1 MTPPVKLSRRAFLAG
16 LGAGLA
22 VGVMPRAGRADEPSG
37 RAGAVPPPQKLAA
50 VGLAPH
56 VLIHIA
62 LDGTTTILCHRSE
75 MGQGIR
81 STLPILIG
89 DEIGVDPKRVIVK
102 QAEGDK
108 KYGDQN
114 TDGSSSIRKQ
124 YDSYR
129 RAGAAARMMLVAAA
143 AKRWKVKPE
152 SCTTENHF
160 VIHVPTKKKLGF
172 ADVVEAASKLPVPK
186 KDIVLRPI
194 AELKG
199 IADPNLPLLDGM
211 AYVTGAAQFGADVRF
226 PDMLTAVIAR
236 PPVVG
241 GKVARY
247 DAKRALA
254 VPGVRK
260 VIEMPTPRPPWLFQ
274 PWGGI
279 AVVADT
285 TWAAIKGR
293 AALDITW
300 DHGPNASYNSDAYR
314 NELLASVRA
323 PGTTHRE
330 LGDID
335 AAFAKAAKTVEAE
348 YVVPHLSQMPMEP
361 LVAVARVAK
370 GQAEVWAPTQNPQDN
385 RTDVAALLGLPEDK
399 VTINVTM
406 LGGGFGRKSK
416 SDFVVEAAFVAKEL
430 GDGRAVRVQWTRE
443 DDVKHG
449 YYNAVNAQRLRAA
462 LDDKGIV
469 TAWHHKTAFTPIG
482 GTFNVKIDTPAADD
496 LMQGVTDLALAVP
509 NVRAEACKA
518 PLHTRV
524 GWYRSVYNIF
534 HAFAVGS
541 FIDEIAHAR
550 GADPRDVWLEMI
562 GPARTV
568 SLAELGIPKLSN
580 YDETLDK
587 HPVDAGRL
595 RNVIERVTQMAG
607 WSSRKGRA
615 LGLAAHR
622 SFVAYSAVVV
632 SVVPDPA
639 RVFRIDD
646 AWIAMDSGL
655 VVNQDRV
662 HSQLEGGLIM
672 GISNA
677 LYGGAT
683 MTNGVTDQT
692 NFRDAR
698 VARMRDVPRR
708 IHTEIVAS
716 TAPPSG
722 VGEPPVPPVGAAL
735 GNAIFALTGN
745 RLREMPFAKALKI

>member
-22 VGVMPRAGRADEPSG
+22 VGVMPRVAAADEPSG
-37 RAGAVPPPQKLAA
+37 RVGNVPPPENKAA
-50 VGLAPH
+50 SGLAPH
-56 VLIHIA
+56 VLIHIG

-81 STLPILIG
+81 SSLPVLIG
-89 DEIGVDPKRVIVK
+89 DEIGVDPTRVVLK

-114 TDGSSSIRKQ
+114 TDGSSSIREQ
-124 YDSYR
+124 YDGYR
-129 RAGAAARMMLVAAA
+129 RAGAAARMMLIAAA
-143 AKRWKVKPE
+143 AKRWKVKPD

-160 VIHVPTKKKLGF
+160 VLHKPTKRSVAF
-172 ADVVEAASKLPVPK
+172 AEVVEAASKLPVPK
-186 KDIVLRPI
+186 KDIVLRPL

-199 IADPNLPLLDGM
+199 LADRNLPLLDGV
-211 AYVTGAAQFGADVRF
+211 AYVTGTAQFGADVVF
-226 PDMLTAVIAR
+226 PGMLTAVIAR

-241 GKVARY
+241 GKVATH

-260 VIEMPTPRPPWLFQ
+260 VFEMPVPKLPWLFQ

-279 AVVADT
+279 AVVADN

-300 DHGPNASYNSDAYR
+300 DHGPNASHSSPAYR
-314 NELLASVRA
+314 EQLLESVRGA
-323 PGTTHRE
+323 GTKHRD

-335 AAFAKAAKTVEAE
+335 AAFAKATKTVEAE
-348 YVVPHLSQMPMEP
+348 YVVPHLSQLPMEP

-370 GQAEVWAPTQNPQDN
+370 GRAEVWAPTQNPQQN
-385 RTDVAALLGLPEDK
+385 RTDVAALLGISEDK

-416 SDFVVEAAFVAKEL
+416 SDFVVEAAFVAKQL

-462 LDDKGIV
+462 LDDKGQV

-482 GTFNVKIDTPAADD
+482 GTFNDKVDTPSAGD
-496 LMQGVTDLALAVP
+496 LMQGVTDLALAAP

-541 FIDEIAHAR
+541 FIDEIAQAR
-550 GADPRDVWLEMI
+550 GADPREVWLDVI
-562 GPARTV
+562 GPARKL
-568 SLAELGIPKLSN
+568 SLAELGIPKLPN
-580 YDETLDK
+580 YGETLDK

-607 WSSRKGRA
+607 WANRRGRF

-622 SFVAYSAVVV
+622 SFVAYTGVVI
-632 SVVPDPA
+632 SVVPDPV

-646 AWIAMDSGL
+646 AWIAMDAGL
-655 VVNQDRV
+655 VINQERV

-683 MTNGVTDQT
+683 MTNGVTDQS

-708 IHTEIVAS
+708 IHTDIVAS

-735 GNAIFALTGN
+735 ANAIFALTGK

>member
-1 MTPPVKLSRRAFLAG
+1 VTLPLKLSRRAFLAG

-22 VGVMPRAGRADEPSG
+22 VGVMPRVGRAQSPSDKKA
-37 RAGAVPPPQKLAA
+37 AG
-50 VGLAPH
+50 GLAPH

-62 LDGTTTILCHRSE
+62 LDGTTTIVCHRSE

-81 STLPILIG
+81 SSLPILIG
-89 DEIGVDPKRVIVK
+89 DEIGVDPKRVVVR

-114 TDGSSSIRKQ
+114 TDGSSSIREQ

-129 RAGAAARMMLVAAA
+129 NAGAAARMMLVAAA

-160 VIHVPTKKKLGF
+160 VLHRPTKRTLAF
-172 ADVVEAASKLPVPK
+172 ADVVEAASKLPVPN
-186 KDIVLRPI
+186 KDFVLRPFS
-194 AELKG
+194 ELKG
-199 IADPNLPLLDGM
+199 IADPKLPLLDGL
-211 AYVTGAAQFGADVRF
+211 AYVTGTAQFGADVRF

-260 VIEMPTPRPPWLFQ
+260 VIEMPVPKPPWLFQ

-279 AVVADT
+279 AVVADS

-314 NELLASVRA
+314 EELLASVRGK
-323 PGTTHRE
+323 GTTHRDV
-330 LGDID
+330 GNID
-335 AAFAKAAKTVEAE
+335 TAFAVAAKTVEAE

-361 LVAVARVAK
+361 LVAVARVTK
-370 GQAEVWAPTQNPQDN
+370 GQAEVWAPTQNPQAN
-385 RTDVAALLGLPEDK
+385 RTSVAALLELPEDK
-399 VTINVTM
+399 VTINVTL

-416 SDFVVEAAFVAKEL
+416 SDFVVEAAFIAKEL
-430 GDGRAVRVQWTRE
+430 GDGQAVRVQWTRE

-449 YYNAVNAQRLRAA
+449 YYNAVSAQRLRAA
-462 LDDKGIV
+462 LDDKGAV

-482 GTFNVKIDTPAADD
+482 GTFNDKLDTPAADD
-496 LMQGVTDLALAVP
+496 LMQGVTDLALAAP

-550 GADPRDVWLEMI
+550 SADPREVWLDVI
-562 GPARTV
+562 GPARKM
-568 SLAELGIPKLSN
+568 SLAELGIPKQPN
-580 YDETLDK
+580 YGETLDK

-595 RNVIERVTQMAG
+595 RNVIERVTKMAS
-607 WSSRKGRA
+607 WSNRKGRA

-632 SVVPDPA
+632 SVVPDPV

-646 AWIAMDSGL
+646 AWISMDAGI
-655 VVNQDRV
+655 VVNQERV

-683 MTNGVTDQT
+683 MTNGATDQS

-698 VARMRDVPRR
+698 VARIRDVPHR
-708 IHTEIVAS
+708 IHTDIVAS
-716 TAPPSG
+716 TEPPSG
-722 VGEPPVPPVGAAL
+722 VGEPPVPPVGAAVA
-735 GNAIFALTGN
+735 NAIFALTGK